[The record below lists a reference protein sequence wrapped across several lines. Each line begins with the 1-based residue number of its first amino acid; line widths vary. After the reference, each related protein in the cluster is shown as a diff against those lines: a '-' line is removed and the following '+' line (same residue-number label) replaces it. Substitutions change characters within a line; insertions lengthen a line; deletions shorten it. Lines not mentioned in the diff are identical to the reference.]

1 MELQAID
8 SYQVKLNGTFNTIDA
23 KTLTMLYQP
32 LMGTSSLA
40 LYQTLAAEVEENR
53 LWTAESRSHMQLLS
67 MLHVGLEELFEAR
80 LKLEGLGLLKV
91 FMKDA
96 DDTREYVYEI
106 LPPLSPAQFFGDGLL
121 NIYLF
126 SQVGEKQFKRLRT
139 FFSDKPLPA
148 NDYKEVTRSFQD
160 VFETFKGTAIPPD
173 VNHVAS
179 EVFQKS
185 EPTVIQLDKK
195 TFDFEA
201 FYQMLSPQLITR
213 EQITPAVEQALVKMH
228 TIYGAS
234 AEELVTYLY
243 RALEPS
249 GDIDL
254 EYLRKIVRN
263 GYHIETGKLP
273 ALSMKQ
279 SAPQEK
285 IPEQSEPA
293 SDEEALQIYLENIT
307 PFQLLVDI
315 ADGARPAE
323 TDLKIV
329 EEVMEQQ
336 QLPTPVMNVLI
347 EYVLLRLD
355 GKIARNYMM
364 TIAAHWKRKKVQTAK
379 DAMELAWAEHEK
391 YKRLQEET
399 KDKPTNYSR
408 RGNGKKEVLPE
419 WFDKETAEPTDS
431 KMTNKEKQTLEE
443 QVREIKEKLKKR

>member
-1 MELQAID
+1 
-8 SYQVKLNGTFNTIDA
+8 
-23 KTLTMLYQP
+23 
-32 LMGTSSLA
+32 
-40 LYQTLAAEVEENR
+40 
-53 LWTAESRSHMQLLS
+53 
-67 MLHVGLEELFEAR
+67 
-80 LKLEGLGLLKV
+80 
-91 FMKDA
+91 
-96 DDTREYVYEI
+96 
-106 LPPLSPAQFFGDGLL
+106 
-121 NIYLF
+121 
-126 SQVGEKQFKRLRT
+126 
-139 FFSDKPLPA
+139 
-148 NDYKEVTRSFQD
+148 
-160 VFETFKGTAIPPD
+160 
-173 VNHVAS
+173 
-179 EVFQKS
+179 
-185 EPTVIQLDKK
+185 
-195 TFDFEA
+195 
-201 FYQMLSPQLITR
+201 MLSPQLITR

-263 GYHIETGKLP
+263 GYHIETGRLP

-285 IPEQSEPA
+285 ISEQSEPA

-364 TIAAHWKRKKVQTAK
+364 TIAAHWKRKKSPNR
-379 DAMELAWAEHEK
+379 
-391 YKRLQEET
+391 KRCDGTCL
-399 KDKPTNYSR
+399 
-408 RGNGKKEVLPE
+408 G
-419 WFDKETAEPTDS
+419 
-431 KMTNKEKQTLEE
+431 
-443 QVREIKEKLKKR
+443 